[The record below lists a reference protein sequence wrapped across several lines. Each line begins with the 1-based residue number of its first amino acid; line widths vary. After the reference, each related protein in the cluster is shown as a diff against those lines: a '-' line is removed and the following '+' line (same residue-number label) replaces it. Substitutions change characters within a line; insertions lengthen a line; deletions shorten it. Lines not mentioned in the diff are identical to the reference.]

1 MTEAKT
7 MEITKTLLKKKFE
20 DFNLE
25 YFDNEVCNCDFRVIN
40 TDSYLGRLIDEDV
53 IRPVLCV
60 AKTDFYNNEIGWEEG
75 RLDNTILHEMIHAL
89 IYTRHGVTPNIGCHG
104 IRFRALSW
112 RVFLT
117 HGVWIGTGG
126 VFGLIERKWSS
137 LNRLE
142 KTERVLLTPI
152 NGLLMFVL

>member
-1 MTEAKT
+1 
-7 MEITKTLLKKKFE
+7 MEVTKALIKEKFIA
-20 DFNLE
+20 FNE
-25 YFDNEVCNCDFRVIN
+25 KYFDNEVCDCNFRITN
-40 TDSYLGRLIDEDV
+40 TDAYLGRLIDEDV
-53 IRPVLCV
+53 IRPILCV
-60 AKTDFYNNEIGWEEG
+60 AKTDFYNNQIGWDED

-89 IYTRHGVTPNIGCHG
+89 IYTRHGVRPAVGCHG
-104 IRFRALSW
+104 IRFRAISW
-112 RVFLT
+112 RVFLK

-142 KTERVLLTPI
+142 KIERVLLTPI